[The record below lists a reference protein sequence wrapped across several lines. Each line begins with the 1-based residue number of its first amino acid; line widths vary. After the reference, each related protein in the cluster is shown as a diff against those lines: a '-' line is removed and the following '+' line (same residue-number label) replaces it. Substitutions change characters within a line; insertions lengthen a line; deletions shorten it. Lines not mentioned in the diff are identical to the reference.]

1 MSCCMLPTSV
11 FANAT
16 FSQILS
22 LTIHPFFSFVKTYFL
37 LNCQTICEFTFKT
50 VFFDFLFIIF
60 LLFLYFTSCV
70 YFVSHANFKNICNI
84 LLCTSVICQ
93 RLLSDRDCIP
103 PLMQICCSPSVK
115 LRITHCLLLFAIEAG
130 DLLDLVK
137 LQPVKQPSG

>member
-1 MSCCMLPTSV
+1 M
-11 FANAT
+11 N
-16 FSQILS
+16 S
-22 LTIHPFFSFVKTYFL
+22 LLKLY
-37 LNCQTICEFTFKT
+37 
-50 VFFDFLFIIF
+50 FFDFLFIIF

-137 LQPVKQPSG
+137 SLLFPSFQIKYAAFRIRRLSVKISCNVPHLSCDIFFRSFTEQEQ